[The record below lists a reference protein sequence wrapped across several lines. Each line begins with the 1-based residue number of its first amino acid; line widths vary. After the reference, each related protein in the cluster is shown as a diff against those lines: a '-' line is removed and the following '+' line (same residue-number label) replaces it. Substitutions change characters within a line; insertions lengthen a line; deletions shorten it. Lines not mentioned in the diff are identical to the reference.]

1 MKVSEI
7 RGSDSL
13 QAWLEALPQETDAER
28 DEARRW
34 AVAIAHRASFR
45 ASTTYINS
53 HLHFGDLLD
62 PSQLIELFRSLLLP
76 MVFIRSSNELRKH
89 LSDAAKGVPRPGVPV
104 APQFAGIE
112 AARTTC
118 LMLSS
123 YRFALLAREA
133 IDYASDTLEERAF
146 WLTVLKDCRN
156 VSGPAELHNAPIW
169 PSYDELCDIWPEENP
184 IIVAWYENREIIQGL
199 NEGWRFWVDWYDT
212 ALHGRAQDYDL
223 LTKIALIDPED
234 WEKGADHV
242 NALIADIRLRHLA
255 ETRPLGEDAIDQDA
269 DGVWHRVGRS
279 EIDRDILQDACDS
292 VRDEIARLRDKL
304 QGAQG
309 NMFTA
314 LVADLDLLD
323 ERLGRYPDRPL
334 RLHDTFLRVQGHI
347 ARKLES
353 RELPDDDLVRDLSS
367 VLGNAALDMCNACK
381 KTQEVVKARIKVRF
395 SEADVQTR
403 TDLTIISS
411 AAATLS
417 DAALAQELREDAEE
431 VVDASIPLPEKT
443 GALYR
448 LQTRLAKIATQDGRN
463 IVRALKEIG
472 AVKAGVEAYVWIVQV
487 ILRFFISG

>member
-1 MKVSEI
+1 MWENI
-7 RGSDSL
+7 RRDCTALVEGKPLDRRPLWDGDNPLASL
-13 QAWLEALPQETDAER
+13 WAETRPQILAQ
-28 DEARRW
+28 
-34 AVAIAHRASFR
+34 
-45 ASTTYINS
+45 
-53 HLHFGDLLD
+53 GD
-62 PSQLIELFRSLLLP
+62 
-76 MVFIRSSNELRKH
+76 
-89 LSDAAKGVPRPGVPV
+89 
-104 APQFAGIE
+104 
-112 AARTTC
+112 
-118 LMLSS
+118 
-123 YRFALLAREA
+123 
-133 IDYASDTLEERAF
+133 
-146 WLTVLKDCRN
+146 
-156 VSGPAELHNAPIW
+156 
-169 PSYDELCDIWPEENP
+169 
-184 IIVAWYENREIIQGL
+184 
-199 NEGWRFWVDWYDT
+199 GWRFWVEWYDN
-212 ALHGRAQDYDL
+212 ALQGRPQDYDL

-234 WEKGADHV
+234 WDKGADHV
-242 NALIADIRLRHLA
+242 NALIADIRVKHLA
-255 ETRPLGEDAIDQDA
+255 ETRPLGEDAIDQGA
-269 DGVWHRVGRS
+269 DGVWHRAGRS

-304 QGAQG
+304 QGARG

-323 ERLGRYPDRPL
+323 ERLARYPDRPL

-367 VLGNAALDMCNACK
+367 VLGNAALDMCNSCQ

-395 SEADVQTR
+395 SEADMQTR
-403 TDLTIISS
+403 TDLKIISG

-448 LQTRLAKIATQDGRN
+448 LQTRLAKIVTQDGRN
-463 IVRALKEIG
+463 IVMALKEIG